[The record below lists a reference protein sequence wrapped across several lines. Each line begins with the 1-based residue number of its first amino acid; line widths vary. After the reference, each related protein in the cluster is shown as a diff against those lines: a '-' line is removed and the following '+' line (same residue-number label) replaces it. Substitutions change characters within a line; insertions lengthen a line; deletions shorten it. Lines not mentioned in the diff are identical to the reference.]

1 TLINLT
7 SGGRTPRAGIIE
19 GALVLLA
26 LLLLGSLI
34 AWIPIA
40 ALAGILFVIAY
51 RMFDGQIFRLLFQ
64 KSGRLDFAVIA
75 GVIAVALGR
84 GFIAAAGVG
93 IRMGNLFFIWDH
105 VRGSVCRRKHD
116 LDVK

>member
-1 TLINLT
+1 GSLCLGGMPGSGGVGPTLINLT

-40 ALAGILFVIAY
+40 ALAGILLVIAY
-51 RMFDGQIFRLLFQ
+51 RMFDSQIFRLLFQ
-64 KSGRLDFAVIA
+64 KSGRLDFW
-75 GVIAVALGR
+75 VIAVVIRVALSR
-84 GFIAAAGVG
+84 GLIAAAAVWVRVG
-93 IRMGNLFFIWDH
+93 SILF
-105 VRGSVCRRKHD
+105 
-116 LDVK
+116 